1 MRAKVRQRRRRD
13 FCRKLEGRY
22 GKGRFIK
29 DVEDKRR
36 YSLELAKK
44 CFAAL
49 HECGDS
55 SGLVSMRRFHSG
67 ILRAPPVLSL
77 HYAEFNESNI
87 PLMIAYETS

>member
-1 MRAKVRQRRRRD
+1 MRAKVRQRRRWD
-13 FCRKLEGRY
+13 YCGKLEGWH

-36 YSLELAKK
+36 YSLAVSELVKK

-55 SGLVSMRRFHSG
+55 SGLVFD
-67 ILRAPPVLSL
+67 
-77 HYAEFNESNI
+77 EKI
-87 PLMIAYETS
+87 P